1 MDTRRALALIIG
13 LPLMAGCPDYGLHGE
28 DPGPPPGGDTAADP
42 GPTMTEA
49 PLEEWCNGVDDDG
62 DGEVDEGFED
72 IDGDGE
78 ADCVDDAC
86 ELTLPPPVSE
96 DCGSCQGESRPV
108 GVPPANPWDYVVE
121 WQWEWSTG
129 GTSAT
134 LGSVMSTPAIGDLD
148 GDGLPEVVFVYYDN
162 PSTESESLA
171 VVDGATGTTR
181 WTQNGYKG
189 AQAVAL
195 GDVDSDGYGDIVV
208 YAIPDGVG
216 GRTFLRALDRNGQE
230 LWSAEHDAFRVTGDH
245 AAPFITDLEGDGS
258 VEVLVHW
265 LILDG
270 ATGTLIAELEDA
282 VSDHTT
288 TWTPVAADL
297 DGDGVQ
303 EVLVRNGV
311 YDHTGALLFTCGT
324 GTGWAAFSVPTNI
337 DADPEGEVL
346 VAETEGLTLCD
357 DDGTVLWSQKNPAY
371 PGPPATAD
379 FDGDGL
385 QEFVVHYE
393 NRMVLIDGDGTELWS
408 TPTTGLTGAEGPTTW
423 DINLDGVPEVI
434 IADEEILWVLEG
446 TTGNPV
452 IQITDHASN
461 TMIETPAV
469 ADIDG
474 DGQGEILFGSGPCSH
489 NPCNWVGVQAIG
501 SADGDWPSTRP
512 VYNQHAYWGGNIAD
526 DLSVPTDTTPP
537 WLQDE
542 NLIRGQASI
551 WETPDLPNLQAAVSD
566 VCIASCAADGF
577 TQVALQVWNS
587 GAADAESGVVLR
599 LYGTVDDTLQLL
611 DERATTAAVPA
622 QASYEWT
629 VDTTRDALG
638 SELLVIVDEDDAIE
652 ECIEDDNQ
660 GVMTIALCE

>member
-1 MDTRRALALIIG
+1 MDTCRVLAPVLC
-13 LPLMAGCPDYGLHGE
+13 LPLLAGCPDYSLHGE
-28 DPGPPPGGDTAADP
+28 DPEPPLGGDTAAEP
-42 GPTMTEA
+42 EPTMTEA

-62 DGEVDEGFED
+62 DGDVDEGFD
-72 IDGDGE
+72 DVDGDGD

-86 ELTLPPPVSE
+86 EPSLAPPVSE
-96 DCGSCQGESRPV
+96 DCGPCQGEPRPV
-108 GVPPANPWDYVVE
+108 SVPPVDPWNYVIE
-121 WQWEWSTG
+121 WEW
-129 GTSAT
+129 AT
-134 LGSVMSTPAIGDLD
+134 LGTGVVRGSVISTPAIGDLD
-148 GDGLPEVVFVYYDN
+148 GDGLPEVVFVYFDH
-162 PSTESESLA
+162 PSTISESLA
-171 VVDGATGTTR
+171 VVDGATGATR
-181 WTQNGYKG
+181 WTQVGYKG

-195 GDVDSDGYGDIVV
+195 GDVDSDGYGDIVA
-208 YAIPDGVG
+208 YAIPDGDG
-216 GRTFLRALDRNGQE
+216 GRTFLRALDRNGGE
-230 LWSAEHDAFRVTGDH
+230 LWSAEHDAFRFTGDH
-245 AAPFITDLEGDGS
+245 AAPFLTDLEGDGS

-270 ATGTLIAELEDA
+270 TTGTLIAELEDA

-288 TWTPVAADL
+288 TWTPVSADM

-311 YDHTGALLFTCGT
+311 YDHTGALLFTCGL
-324 GTGWAAFSVPTNI
+324 GTDNPVFSVPTNI
-337 DADPEGEVL
+337 DADANGEVL

-357 DDGTVLWSQKNPAY
+357 DDGTVLWSQKMKAW

-385 QEFVVHYE
+385 QEFAVSLGD
-393 NRMVLIDGDGTELWS
+393 RLVLIDGDGTELWS
-408 TPTTGLTGAEGPTTW
+408 TPTDAPPGLEGPTTW
-423 DINLDGVPEVI
+423 DIDLDGVPEVI
-434 IADEEILWVLEG
+434 IADEEILRVLEG

-452 IQITDHASN
+452 IQITDHAST

-474 DGQGEILFGSGPCSH
+474 DGQGEIVFGSGPCLH
-489 NPCNWVGVQAIG
+489 NPCNWVGVRALG
-501 SADGDWPSTRP
+501 SADGDWPWARP

-542 NLIRGQASI
+542 NLVRGQATA

-566 VCIASCAADGF
+566 VCVASCAAEGF

-599 LYGTVDDTLQLL
+599 LYGTVDDALLLL
-611 DERATTAAVPA
+611 DERPTTAEIPA
-622 QASYEWT
+622 QGSYEWT
-629 VDTTRDALG
+629 VDTNRAALG
-638 SELLVIVDEDDAIE
+638 SELFVIVDEDDAVE

-660 GVMTIALCE
+660 GIMTIALCE